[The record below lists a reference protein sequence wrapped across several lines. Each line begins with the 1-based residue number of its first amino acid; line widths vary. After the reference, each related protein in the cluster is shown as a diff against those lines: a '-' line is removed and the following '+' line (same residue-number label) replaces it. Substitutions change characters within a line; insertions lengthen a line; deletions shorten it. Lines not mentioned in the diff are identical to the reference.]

1 MGGAGG
7 KGGLLGVPGKKGRWI
22 LDVRIGIICWLVWGK
37 GGPGW
42 MSYWGKEREAKGE
55 EACMEFTEKRKGST
69 YIVLGIRKVIL
80 QPYAPAHRAK

>member
-1 MGGAGG
+1 MGREGCWGVRG
-7 KGGLLGVPGKKGRWI
+7 RKGDGI
-22 LDVRIGIICWLVWGK
+22 LDVLIGIVYWLVWGK

-55 EACMEFTEKRKGST
+55 EACMKFTEKRKGST